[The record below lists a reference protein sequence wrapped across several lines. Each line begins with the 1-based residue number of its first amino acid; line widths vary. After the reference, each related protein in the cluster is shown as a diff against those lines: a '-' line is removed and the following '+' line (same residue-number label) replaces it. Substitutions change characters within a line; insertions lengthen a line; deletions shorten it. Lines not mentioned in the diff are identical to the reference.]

1 MATPLSN
8 DDRLDSPTVAQA
20 GELGVLAQIRQ
31 FAPPDALADDGAVVA
46 IRPGHQLVVSTDVL
60 VDGVHFSLGL
70 GQTRATMSPEDAGW
84 RAAAA
89 NLSDLAAMGA
99 TPLGLTVGLGLPGDL
114 PLEWVTRLYRGLGA
128 CLQAHAPEAG
138 LKLGPGL
145 PVGAL
150 LGGDICRAPV
160 LTLAITALGEVRPE
174 QVIYRHTAQP
184 DWTIVVT
191 GSHGGARAGLE
202 RLLYPDAPGSE
213 LADLEQGWMLTH
225 RRPRPR
231 LDVLPHLGTLRPAG
245 IAGMDSSDGLA
256 NAVVQLCQ
264 ASGVGAT
271 VLRSQIPLPP
281 GLSDWVGPD
290 RALDWALYGGED
302 FELVLCLP
310 PQAADQLTQRLGAT
324 AAQIGKITADPTIQL
339 RLQADNG
346 SGSAGDSPWMALT
359 LDQGYQHF
367 VAPDSREP
375 GFFSG

>member
-1 MATPLSN
+1 MTLPTAGSTPLDGS
-8 DDRLDSPTVAQA
+8 TVAQV

-31 FAPPDALADDGAVVA
+31 FAPPDTLADDGAVVA

-70 GQTRATMSPEDAGW
+70 GQTRATMSPEEAGW

-114 PLEWVTRLYRGLGA
+114 PLDWVTRLYRGLTD
-128 CLQAHAPEAG
+128 CLQAHAPQTA
-138 LKLGPGL
+138 LKLGPGS
-145 PVGAL
+145 PTGAL
-150 LGGDICRAPV
+150 LGGDICRAPA

-184 DWTIVVT
+184 DWAIMVT

-202 RLLYPDAPGSE
+202 RLLHPDAPGPGS
-213 LADLEQGWMLTH
+213 ANLEQAWILAH
-225 RRPRPR
+225 RRPQPR
-231 LDVLPHLGTLRPAG
+231 LDVLPHLQDLSPGG

-256 NAVVQLCQ
+256 NAVVQICQ

-271 VLRSQIPLPP
+271 VLRSHLPLPS
-281 GLSDWVGPD
+281 GLSAWVGPD

-310 PQAADQLTQRLGAT
+310 PQAADQLRQRLGST
-324 AAQIGKITADPTIQL
+324 AVQIGNTTADPAIRLQ
-339 RLQADNG
+339 LQADDNPAEPDG
-346 SGSAGDSPWMALT
+346 SPWLS
-359 LDQGYQHF
+359 LDIHQGFQHF
-367 VAPDSREP
+367 STP
-375 GFFSG
+375 G